1 MRVRIA
7 ILCAAAA
14 GLAGCEPGG
23 LPALRGSYPPPFDAF
38 DAAQRLQVG
47 MPREIA
53 IIAVGWT
60 PVSSQTSTCGV
71 LAADASP
78 CEVMTFGVFDN
89 NRLIVYLVP
98 TGHGFSAVSSWMAQK
113 G

>member
-1 MRVRIA
+1 LRFRLV
-7 ILCAAAA
+7 LLAAA

-53 IIAVGWT
+53 ILAVGWT
-60 PVSSQTSTCGV
+60 PISSQTSTCGV
-71 LAADASP
+71 MAMEASP

-98 TGHGFSAVSSWMAQK
+98 TGQGFSIVSSWMAKK